1 MSVASK
7 TIREKICQR
16 ALALSQARS
25 FFSKR
30 DILEVDC
37 LALCEFPSIDLNIDL
52 FLVPSSIHGDRFLF
66 SSPEYQMKRMLAH
79 GSGDIFY
86 LGHVWRHEEAGK
98 NHSPEFLM
106 AEWYRCGFSF
116 EEMIQETVEFIEIFT
131 GEKPICHLSY
141 REAFI
146 QALNLDPF
154 TASQEEIIAA
164 CQKVEGYPLINAL
177 RDDLLN
183 LLMGVYIEPSFDKE
197 VITVISHYP
206 ASQAALAQHI
216 EVDGHRVAE
225 RFEIYHAGLELAN
238 GFHELAD
245 HKEQRARFLEDNM
258 VRESLEKEAY
268 PIDEHFLH
276 ALEKGLPNC
285 CGVAVGMDRLLMIQ
299 EKSPSLHDII
309 PIPWYNV
316 RYPF

>member
-1 MSVASK
+1 MSVASNFF
-7 TIREKICQR
+7 REKICQR
-16 ALALSQARS
+16 AQALCQARS

-30 DILEVDC
+30 NIIEVDC

-52 FLVPSSIHGDRFLF
+52 FLVPSHIHGDRFLF

-98 NHSPEFLM
+98 KHSPEFLM

-116 EEMIQETVEFIEIFT
+116 EEMIQETIEFIECFT
-131 GEKPICHLSY
+131 GKKAVCHLSY

-146 QALNLDPF
+146 QALSLDPF
-154 TASQEEIIAA
+154 TASQEELIAI
-164 CQKVEGYPLINAL
+164 CQKIEGYPLKNASK
-177 RDDLLN
+177 DDLLN
-183 LLMGVYIEPSFDKE
+183 LLMGLYVEPSFDKE
-197 VITVISHYP
+197 AITVISHYP

-216 EVDGHRVAE
+216 HIDGHKVAE
-225 RFEIYHAGLELAN
+225 RFEIYHSGLELAN

-245 HKEQRARFLEDNM
+245 HKEQRTRFLEDNRG
-258 VRESLEKEAY
+258 RESLGKEAY

-276 ALEKGLPNC
+276 ALEKGLPDC
-285 CGVAVGMDRLLMIQ
+285 CGVAVGMDRLFMIQ
-299 EKSPSLHDII
+299 EKCSSLHDTI
-309 PIPWYNV
+309 PLSWHMT
-316 RYPF
+316 